1 MPRQARDEPKKRWHL
16 SKASAFSAPRSIKP
30 NVYIFQC
37 AACPRPL
44 CMGGGIPRVLRE
56 QKSPPFSS
64 INIEFLVCVSRA
76 CLGKLNSR
84 FRPGTVYRKGGFSAA
99 GSSIHLRAGLEIV
112 GLASAR
118 VVQFKATCNTY
129 IRPTPAQKRRLSVHV
144 HASACLS
151 WQSRHDFHP
160 KPETSVLP
168 VDTI

>member
-1 MPRQARDEPKKRWHL
+1 
-16 SKASAFSAPRSIKP
+16 
-30 NVYIFQC
+30 
-37 AACPRPL
+37 
-44 CMGGGIPRVLRE
+44 MGGGIPRVLRE

-118 VVQFKATCNTY
+118 VVQFKATWHTY

-160 KPETSVLP
+160 KPETSVVP
-168 VDTI
+168 VEHNIIAAAFSLHVRTSPQPRGSHRR